1 MARNLDMTA
10 LRSFAMVAETGG
22 VTRAAARLHLTQSA
36 VSMQVKRL
44 EEAIGAPLIDRS
56 RRGMALSPQGELLL
70 SYARRMIALND
81 EAWGRLTADD
91 LEGEI
96 VFGVP
101 ADIVY
106 PHVPGVLRR
115 FARAFPRMKV
125 TLVSSYT
132 RRLKAM
138 LRAGEADLILTT
150 ESDPDA
156 GAELLQRADLV
167 WVGAPGGHAW
177 TARPLRL
184 AFENNCIF
192 RSAAQEALDDAGIE
206 WEMGVTS
213 ETTRS
218 IEAFLSA
225 DLGVHASLEGAV
237 SPFLEKID
245 HGGALP
251 PMPRVGIN
259 MYVAEAANPQAL
271 SLADQ
276 VRDAYAGVESTI
288 AAPDAKLAAE

>member
-44 EEAIGAPLIDRS
+44 EEAIGASLLDRA
-56 RRGMALSPQGELLL
+56 RRGVELTAQGELLL

-101 ADIVY
+101 SDIVY

-115 FARAFPRMKV
+115 FAREYPRVKV

-132 RRLKAM
+132 TRLKSM
-138 LRAGEADLILTT
+138 LRAGSADLILTT
-150 ESDPDA
+150 EAEPDA
-156 GAELLQRADLV
+156 TGEVLQRSQLV

-177 TARPLRL
+177 TARPIRL

-192 RSAAQEALDDAGIE
+192 RADAQTALDAAGIS

-213 ETTRS
+213 ETTRT
-218 IEAFLSA
+218 IEAFVSA
-225 DLGVHASLEGAV
+225 DPGVHASIEGTV
-237 SPFLEKID
+237 SPRLEPIQ

-251 PMPRVGIN
+251 QLPKVGIN
-259 MYVAEAANPQAL
+259 MYLAEGADALAKAL
-271 SLADQ
+271 SEL
-276 VRDAYAGVESTI
+276 VRDAYAGGAGEM
-288 AAPDAKLAAE
+288 LAAQ

>member
-1 MARNLDMTA
+1 MARNLDLTA

-22 VTRAAARLHLTQSA
+22 VTRAAARMHLTQSA
-36 VSMQVKRL
+36 VSMQIKRL
-44 EEAIGAPLIDRS
+44 EDAIGAPVLDRA
-56 RRGMALSPQGELLL
+56 RRGVALTSQGELLL

-81 EAWGRLTADD
+81 EAWGRLTADE

-101 ADIVY
+101 SDIVY

-115 FARAFPRMKV
+115 FALEFPRVKV

-132 RRLKAM
+132 RKLKSM
-138 LRAGEADLILTT
+138 LASGAADLILTT
-150 ESDPDA
+150 EGAPDK
-156 GAELLQRADLV
+156 GGDLLETAPLV

-177 TARPLRL
+177 KARPLRL

-192 RSAAQEALDDAGIE
+192 RGPTQQALDAEGVE

-213 ETTRS
+213 ESTRT
-218 IEAFLSA
+218 IEATVSA
-225 DLGVHASLEGAV
+225 DLGVHVSIEGAV
-237 SPFLEKID
+237 SQHFEKIS

-251 PMPRVGIN
+251 ALPSVKIIL
-259 MYVAEAANPQAL
+259 YVAEGADAL
-271 SLADQ
+271 ARALADH
-276 VRDAYAGVESTI
+276 VRDAYAGGGG
-288 AAPDAKLAAE
+288 DALAHEKLAAQ